1 MKSLYERISV
11 ASIVLFI
18 VGMVVVAY
26 FQYTTPDRIL
36 AGLNVSDP
44 RQANLVRQA
53 VLPTAVLTGLEIA
66 AGLVAVLLLVY
77 RQRVADTTTGSGAKP
92 ELRNN
97 AGQQQELTD
106 EEQAV
111 QVRLQPVEA
120 LMGQPFAKPEV
131 FFEKVLSLAC
141 KELEASQAALY
152 AATTHDEKRVIRL
165 VSGYA
170 LSLPESQTLVY
181 EFGEGL
187 AGQVA
192 KEGKSINITN
202 VPQGYI
208 TVLSGLGS
216 ASPNALAIVPVQL
229 TDQVVGVLEIASFRP
244 FSRSDEQY
252 LQALAGTLGE
262 RLSRQAEVKIPAWQ
276 E

>member
-1 MKSLYERISV
+1 MKSLYQRISV

-18 VGMVVVAY
+18 VGMIVVAY

-36 AGLNVSDP
+36 AGLNVSEP
-44 RQANLVRQA
+44 GQATLVRQA
-53 VLPTAVLTGLEIA
+53 VLPTSILTGLEM
-66 AGLVAVLLLVY
+66 GLGLLAVLLLVY
-77 RQRVADTTTGSGAKP
+77 GQRAANTTTGSDKP
-92 ELRNN
+92 EFKVN
-97 AGQQQELTD
+97 ADQKQELTD

-152 AATTHDEKRVIRL
+152 AATTHDDKRVIRL

-192 KEGKSINITN
+192 KEGKSINVSN
-202 VPQGYI
+202 VPPGYI

-229 TDQVVGVLEIASFRP
+229 ADQVVGVLEIASFRP
-244 FSRSDEQY
+244 FSRSDENY

-262 RLSRQAEVKIPAWQ
+262 RLSRQAAVKTPAFQ

>member
-1 MKSLYERISV
+1 
-11 ASIVLFI
+11 LFI
-18 VGMVVVAY
+18 VGMIVVAY

-36 AGLNVSDP
+36 AGLNVSEP
-44 RQANLVRQA
+44 RQATLVRQA
-53 VLPTAVLTGLEIA
+53 VLPTAILTGLEIA
-66 AGLVAVLLLVY
+66 LGLLAVLLLVY
-77 RQRVADTTTGSGAKP
+77 QQRAVNTTTGPEKP
-92 ELRNN
+92 ELK
-97 AGQQQELTD
+97 AHGDQKQELTD

-120 LMGQPFAKPEV
+120 LMGQPFAKPES

-152 AATTHDEKRVIRL
+152 AATTHDDKRVIRL

-192 KEGKSINITN
+192 KEGKSISISN

-216 ASPNALAIVPVQL
+216 ASPNALAIVPVQSA
-229 TDQVVGVLEIASFRP
+229 DQVVGVLEIASFRP
-244 FSRSDEQY
+244 FSRSDENY

-262 RLSRQAEVKIPAWQ
+262 RLSRQGAVKMPAWQ

>member
-1 MKSLYERISV
+1 MI
-11 ASIVLFI
+11 
-18 VGMVVVAY
+18 VVAY

-36 AGLNVSDP
+36 AELNVSEP
-44 RQANLVRQA
+44 GQATLVRQA
-53 VLPTAVLTGLEIA
+53 VLPASILTGLEM
-66 AGLVAVLLLVY
+66 GLGLLAVLMLVY
-77 RQRVADTTTGSGAKP
+77 QQRAANTTTGSEKP
-92 ELRNN
+92 EFK
-97 AGQQQELTD
+97 AQADQKQELTD

-152 AATTHDEKRVIRL
+152 AATTHDDKRVIRL

-192 KEGKSINITN
+192 KEGKSINVSN

-229 TDQVVGVLEIASFRP
+229 ADQVVGVLEIASFRP
-244 FSRSDEQY
+244 FSPSDESY

-262 RLSRQAEVKIPAWQ
+262 RLSRQAAVKMPAYQ

>member
-44 RQANLVRQA
+44 RQADLVRQA
-53 VLPTAVLTGLEIA
+53 VLPTTVLTGLEIA
-66 AGLVAVLLLVY
+66 AGLAAVLLLVY
-77 RQRVADTTTGSGAKP
+77 RQRVADTTTGSAKP
-92 ELRNN
+92 ELGNN

-111 QVRLQPVEA
+111 QVRLQSVEA
-120 LMGQPFAKPEV
+120 LMGQPFTKPEV

-152 AATTHDEKRVIRL
+152 AATSHDDKRVIRL

-229 TDQVVGVLEIASFRP
+229 AEQVVGVLEIASFRP
-244 FSRSDEQY
+244 FSRADEQY

-262 RLSRQAEVKIPAWQ
+262 RLSRQAEAKIPAWQ

>member
-1 MKSLYERISV
+1 MKSLYQRISV
-11 ASIVLFI
+11 ATIVLFI
-18 VGMVVVAY
+18 VGMIVVAY

-36 AGLNVSDP
+36 TELGISDP
-44 RQANLVRQA
+44 RQATLVRQA

-66 AGLVAVLLLVY
+66 VGLLAVLLLVY
-77 RQRVADTTTGSGAKP
+77 KQRVADTTAGGEKP
-92 ELRNN
+92 EFKHNT
-97 AGQQQELTD
+97 GQKQELTD

-120 LMGQPFAKPEV
+120 LMGQPFPKPEL

-152 AATTHDEKRVIRL
+152 AAATHDDKRVIRL

-192 KEGKSINITN
+192 KEGKSINISN

-229 TDQVVGVLEIASFRP
+229 ADQVVGVLEVASFRP
-244 FSRSDEQY
+244 FSRSDENY

-262 RLSRQAEVKIPAWQ
+262 RLSRQAEVKMPAWQ

>member
-77 RQRVADTTTGSGAKP
+77 RQRVADTTTGSAKP
-92 ELRNN
+92 ELGNT
-97 AGQQQELTD
+97 AGQQELTD

-141 KELEASQAALY
+141 KELEASPAALY
-152 AATTHDEKRVIRL
+152 AATTHEDKRVIRL

-244 FSRSDEQY
+244 CIRSDEQY
-252 LQALAGTLGE
+252 LQALADTLGE

>member
-1 MKSLYERISV
+1 MKSLYQRISV
-11 ASIVLFI
+11 ASIILFI
-18 VGMVVVAY
+18 VGMIVVAY
-26 FQYTTPDRIL
+26 FQYTTPDRVLTDLSI
-36 AGLNVSDP
+36 SDP
-44 RQANLVRQA
+44 RQATLVRQA
-53 VLPTAVLTGLEIA
+53 VLPTAVITGLEIA
-66 AGLVAVLLLVY
+66 VGLLAVLLLVY
-77 RQRVADTTTGSGAKP
+77 RQRVTDTTTGGEKP
-92 ELRNN
+92 DFKHN
-97 AGQQQELTD
+97 ADQKQELTD

-120 LMGQPFAKPEV
+120 LMGQPFPKPEI

-152 AATTHDEKRVIRL
+152 AATTHDDKRVIRL

-192 KEGKSINITN
+192 KEGKSINVSN

-216 ASPNALAIVPVQL
+216 ASPSALAIVPVQL
-229 TDQVVGVLEIASFRP
+229 ANQVVGVLEIASFRP
-244 FSRSDEQY
+244 FSRSDENY
-252 LQALAGTLGE
+252 LQALADTLGE
-262 RLSRQAEVKIPAWQ
+262 RLSREANVKMPA
-276 E
+276 

>member
-1 MKSLYERISV
+1 MKSLYQRISV

-18 VGMVVVAY
+18 TGMIVVAY

-36 AGLNVSDP
+36 AGLNVSEP
-44 RQANLVRQA
+44 RQATLVRQA
-53 VLPTAVLTGLEIA
+53 VLPTSILTGLEM
-66 AGLVAVLLLVY
+66 GLGLLAVLLLVY
-77 RQRVADTTTGSGAKP
+77 QQRAVRTATGPEKP
-92 ELRNN
+92 ELK
-97 AGQQQELTD
+97 GHSDQKQELTD

-111 QVRLQPVEA
+111 QVRLQTVEA

-216 ASPNALAIVPVQL
+216 ASPNALAIVPVQSAE
-229 TDQVVGVLEIASFRP
+229 QVVGVLEIASFRP
-244 FSRSDEQY
+244 FSRSDENY
-252 LQALAGTLGE
+252 LQALAGSLSE
-262 RLSRQAEVKIPAWQ
+262 RLSREANVKMPAWQ

>member
-1 MKSLYERISV
+1 
-11 ASIVLFI
+11 
-18 VGMVVVAY
+18 
-26 FQYTTPDRIL
+26 
-36 AGLNVSDP
+36 
-44 RQANLVRQA
+44 
-53 VLPTAVLTGLEIA
+53 VLPAAVLTGLEIA
-66 AGLVAVLLLVY
+66 VGLVAVLLLVY
-77 RQRVADTTTGSGAKP
+77 QQRVSNPTTGGEKL
-92 ELRNN
+92 EFKHN
-97 AGQQQELTD
+97 ADQKQELTD
-106 EEQAV
+106 EEQVV

-120 LMGQPFAKPEV
+120 LMGQPFPKPEI

-152 AATTHDEKRVIRL
+152 VATTHNDKRLIRL

-192 KEGKSINITN
+192 KEGKSINVSN

-216 ASPNALAIVPVQL
+216 ASPNTLAIVPVQL
-229 TDQVVGVLEIASFRP
+229 ANQVVGVLEIASFRQ
-244 FSRSDEQY
+244 FSRSDENY

-262 RLSRQAEVKIPAWQ
+262 RLSRQAEVKMPALQ

>member
-1 MKSLYERISV
+1 
-11 ASIVLFI
+11 
-18 VGMVVVAY
+18 
-26 FQYTTPDRIL
+26 
-36 AGLNVSDP
+36 
-44 RQANLVRQA
+44 
-53 VLPTAVLTGLEIA
+53 
-66 AGLVAVLLLVY
+66 
-77 RQRVADTTTGSGAKP
+77 
-92 ELRNN
+92 
-97 AGQQQELTD
+97 
-106 EEQAV
+106 
-111 QVRLQPVEA
+111 
-120 LMGQPFAKPEV
+120 MGQPFPKPEI
-131 FFEKVLSLAC
+131 FFEKVLSMAC

-152 AATTHDEKRVIRL
+152 AATIHDDKRVIRL

-192 KEGKSINITN
+192 KEGKSINVSN

-229 TDQVVGVLEIASFRP
+229 ADQVVGVLEIASFRS
-244 FSRSDEQY
+244 FSRSDENY
-252 LQALAGTLGE
+252 LQALADTLGE
-262 RLSRQAEVKIPAWQ
+262 RLSRQAEVKMPAWQ

>member
-1 MKSLYERISV
+1 M
-11 ASIVLFI
+11 
-18 VGMVVVAY
+18 
-26 FQYTTPDRIL
+26 
-36 AGLNVSDP
+36 
-44 RQANLVRQA
+44 
-53 VLPTAVLTGLEIA
+53 
-66 AGLVAVLLLVY
+66 
-77 RQRVADTTTGSGAKP
+77 
-92 ELRNN
+92 
-97 AGQQQELTD
+97 
-106 EEQAV
+106 

-120 LMGQPFAKPEV
+120 LMGQPFPKPEI

-152 AATTHDEKRVIRL
+152 AATVHDDKRVIRL

-192 KEGKSINITN
+192 KEGKSINVSN

-229 TDQVVGVLEIASFRP
+229 ADQVVGVLEIASFRP
-244 FSRSDEQY
+244 FSRSDENY

-262 RLSRQAEVKIPAWQ
+262 RLSRQAEVKTPAWQ

>member
-1 MKSLYERISV
+1 MKSLYQRISV

-18 VGMVVVAY
+18 VGMIVVAY

-36 AGLNVSDP
+36 AGLNVSEP
-44 RQANLVRQA
+44 RQATLVRQA
-53 VLPTAVLTGLEIA
+53 VLPTSILTGLEM
-66 AGLVAVLLLVY
+66 GLGLLAVLLLVY
-77 RQRVADTTTGSGAKP
+77 QQRTVHTATGSEKP
-92 ELRNN
+92 ELEAH
-97 AGQQQELTD
+97 AGQKQELTD
-106 EEQAV
+106 EEQAA

-131 FFEKVLSLAC
+131 FFEQVLSLAC

-152 AATTHDEKRVIRL
+152 AATTHDDKRVIRL

-192 KEGKSINITN
+192 KEGKSINISN

-229 TDQVVGVLEIASFRP
+229 ADQVVGVLEIASFRP
-244 FSRSDEQY
+244 FGRSDEQY

-262 RLSRQAEVKIPAWQ
+262 RLSRQAAVKMPAFQ

>member
-1 MKSLYERISV
+1 MKSLYQRISV

-18 VGMVVVAY
+18 VGMIAVAY
-26 FQYTTPDRIL
+26 FQYTTPERIL
-36 AGLNVSDP
+36 AELNISEP
-44 RQANLVRQA
+44 RQAALVRQA
-53 VLPTAVLTGLEIA
+53 VLPTAILTGLEIA
-66 AGLVAVLLLVY
+66 LGLLVVLLLVY
-77 RQRVADTTTGSGAKP
+77 QQRTVDTASGFEKSELKGSVDQK
-92 ELRNN
+92 
-97 AGQQQELTD
+97 QELTD

-111 QVRLQPVEA
+111 QVRLQPVNA
-120 LMGQPFAKPEV
+120 LMGQPLAKPEV
-131 FFEKVLSLAC
+131 FFEKVLSVAC
-141 KELEASQAALY
+141 QELEASQAALY
-152 AATTHDEKRVIRL
+152 SATTHDDKRVIRL

-192 KEGKSINITN
+192 KEGKSINISN

-216 ASPNALAIVPVQL
+216 ASPNALVIVPVQWA
-229 TDQVVGVLEIASFRP
+229 DQVVGVLEIASFQP
-244 FSRSDEQY
+244 FSQGDENY
-252 LQALAGTLGE
+252 LQALADTLGE
-262 RLSRQAEVKIPAWQ
+262 RLSQQAAAQVPALQ

>member
-1 MKSLYERISV
+1 MKSLYQRISV

-18 VGMVVVAY
+18 VGMIVVAY

-36 AGLNVSDP
+36 AGLNVSEP
-44 RQANLVRQA
+44 GQATLVRQA
-53 VLPTAVLTGLEIA
+53 VLPTSILTGLEM
-66 AGLVAVLLLVY
+66 GLGLLAVLLLVY
-77 RQRVADTTTGSGAKP
+77 GQRTAHTTTGSEKP
-92 ELRNN
+92 ELE
-97 AGQQQELTD
+97 AQTDQKQELTD

-141 KELEASQAALY
+141 QELEASQAALY

-216 ASPNALAIVPVQL
+216 ASPNALAIVPVHL
-229 TDQVVGVLEIASFRP
+229 SDQVVGVLEIASFRP
-244 FSRSDEQY
+244 FSRGDENY

-262 RLSRQAEVKIPAWQ
+262 RLSRQATVKIPAFQ

>member
-1 MKSLYERISV
+1 MKSLYQRISI

-18 VGMVVVAY
+18 VGITVVAY

-36 AGLNVSDP
+36 TELGVSDP
-44 RQANLVRQA
+44 RQVTLVRQA
-53 VLPTAVLTGLEIA
+53 VLPAAVLTGLEIA
-66 AGLVAVLLLVY
+66 VGLVAVLLLVY
-77 RQRVADTTTGSGAKP
+77 QQRVSNPTTGGEKL
-92 ELRNN
+92 EFKHN
-97 AGQQQELTD
+97 ADQKQELTD
-106 EEQAV
+106 EEQVV

-120 LMGQPFAKPEV
+120 LMGQPFPKPEI

-152 AATTHDEKRVIRL
+152 VATTHNDKRLIRL

-192 KEGKSINITN
+192 KEGKSINVSN

-216 ASPNALAIVPVQL
+216 ASPNTLAIVPVQL
-229 TDQVVGVLEIASFRP
+229 ANQVVGVLEIASFRQ
-244 FSRSDEQY
+244 FSRSDENY

-262 RLSRQAEVKIPAWQ
+262 RLSRQAEVKMPALQ